1 MVGETAREVAKVG
14 DRLENLHGALQKVCM
29 TACSGPDEF
38 WQRNQ
43 LKPAGL
49 QGSMLYK
56 VRKFCN
62 SKHLDSASVFDVS
75 VFSLWCPAQ
84 ETKLWRGQRS
94 SFSACPSSFLLSPLS
109 VSLFSVIVTMNWSW
123 RVDVSLWLNMI
134 RMPAACWTIFLNAAV
149 TQDKRINQGLHWLQ
163 VEIVGQL
170 SGQMGDMVGGVVET
184 VGEEPE
190 PESEDIAEQHEDEE
204 EELTKV
210 CCLYKVFFLLEQP
223 WHPKRLLTP

>member
-94 SFSACPSSFLLSPLS
+94 SFSACPSSFLLSSLS

-149 TQDKRINQGLHWLQ
+149 NTRQANKSGNFTAYRWR
-163 VEIVGQL
+163 L
-170 SGQMGDMVGGVVET
+170 SGSWVDRWVIWS
-184 VGEEPE
+184 EEWWRQ
-190 PESEDIAEQHEDEE
+190 SERSPSPS
-204 EELTKV
+204 LKTSPNSMKTKRRSWRRCV
-210 CCLYKVFFLLEQP
+210 TSIKSSFY
-223 WHPKRLLTP
+223 

>member
-134 RMPAACWTIFLNAAV
+134 RMPAACWTISWMQPW
-149 TQDKRINQGLHWLQ
+149 TQDKRINQGTSLVTGGDCRAAEWTD
-163 VEIVGQL
+163 GWYGRR
-170 SGQMGDMVGGVVET
+170 SGGDSRRGARARVWRHRRTAWRRRGG
-184 VGEEPE
+184 
-190 PESEDIAEQHEDEE
+190 ADEGV
-204 EELTKV
+204 LP
-210 CCLYKVFFLLEQP
+210 L
-223 WHPKRLLTP
+223 